1 MVETLPLILHSAKG
15 HSFIHVFK
23 NVYHQKLKPTNT
35 INFVQMFIVLGKTG
49 QKNEAV
55 VKLTFI
61 HVFHILF
68 NVRHFIHIRIQY
80 AVQHLRWSFLQNWLT
95 TLSR

>member
-1 MVETLPLILHSAKG
+1 
-15 HSFIHVFK
+15 
-23 NVYHQKLKPTNT
+23 
-35 INFVQMFIVLGKTG
+35 MFIVLGKTG
-49 QKNEAV
+49 QQNEAV

-68 NVRHFIHIRIQY
+68 NVRYFIHVRIQY

-95 TLSR
+95 TFSR